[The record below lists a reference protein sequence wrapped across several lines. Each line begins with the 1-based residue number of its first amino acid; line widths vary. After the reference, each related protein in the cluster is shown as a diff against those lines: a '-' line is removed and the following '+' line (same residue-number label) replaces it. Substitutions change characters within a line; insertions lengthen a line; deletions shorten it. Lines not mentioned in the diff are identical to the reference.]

1 MKTILMLGLVL
12 MGGCA
17 HVDEDRTGP
26 EGHASLKEHR
36 YGAFY
41 RSTTIRNDGMTRYAQ
56 CLNERT
62 TQIART
68 GIRSEDVQAVCYCET
83 TARSPMELQACG
95 IGLRVAV
102 GGSWGVP
109 TYGTVWMASRTPTVP
124 SSAQTETPGKD
135 EKKLATTAQLKEVA
149 QLAAGTASD
158 HDKLLKAFNKLKA
171 AYEAAKKNGGTP

>member
-1 MKTILMLGLVL
+1 MKTILMFGLVL

-17 HVDEDRTGP
+17 HLDEDRTGP
-26 EGHASLKEHR
+26 EGSLHVKRDR

-41 RSTTIRNDGMTRYAQ
+41 NKTEVRNDGITRYGE
-56 CLNERT
+56 CIKERE
-62 TQIART
+62 TQIKRT
-68 GIRSEDVQAVCYCET
+68 KMSSEDVQAVCFCET
-83 TARSPMELQACG
+83 TARNPMELQSCG
-95 IGLRVAV
+95 MGLRIAV

-109 TYGTVWMASRTPTVP
+109 TYGTVWMASRTSVPT
-124 SSAQTETPGKD
+124 SAQTETPGKD